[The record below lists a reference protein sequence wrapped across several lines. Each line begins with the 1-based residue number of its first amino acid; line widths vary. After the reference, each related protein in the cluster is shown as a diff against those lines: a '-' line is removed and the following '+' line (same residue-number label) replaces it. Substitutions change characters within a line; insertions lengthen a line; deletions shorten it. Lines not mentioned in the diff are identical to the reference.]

1 MADIERTMQL
11 NVAKAALEYIKED
24 QIIGVGTGRTTNVFI
39 EQLAAIKHKIA
50 GTVASS
56 LATAQLLKSF
66 SIPVLDFTAI
76 DELPIYFDGADAYNE
91 LKQLV
96 KGGGGALTREKILA
110 YASKQFICMVTANKK
125 ASVLG
130 EGPVPVEVI
139 PMARSV
145 VARELVRLGGRPE
158 YRQDYTTDNGNII
171 LDVYDLHIDQPIEL
185 EHKLKQI
192 VGVVESGLFASRSAN
207 SILIGTENGVT
218 KL

>member
-1 MADIERTMQL
+1 MSDIEHTMQL
-11 NVAKAALEYIKED
+11 NAAKAALEYIKED

-39 EQLAAIKHKIA
+39 EQLAGIKHKIA

-56 LATAQLLKSF
+56 QATAQVLKSF

-76 DELPIYFDGADAYNE
+76 NELPIYFDGADAYND

-96 KGGGGALTREKILA
+96 KGAGGALTREKILA
-110 YASKQFICMVTANKK
+110 YASKQFICMVTATKK
-125 ASVLG
+125 NVLG
-130 EGPVPVEVI
+130 EGALPVEVI

-145 VARELVRLGGRPE
+145 VARELVKLGGRPE
-158 YRQDYTTDNGNII
+158 YRQDFVTDNGNII
-171 LDVYDLHIDQPIEL
+171 LDVYDLNIDQPIEL

-192 VGVVESGLFASRSAN
+192 VGVVENGLFAQRGAN
-207 SILIGTENGVT
+207 NILIGTQNGVT

>member
-1 MADIERTMQL
+1 MSDIEHTMQL
-11 NVAKAALEYIKED
+11 NAAKAALEYIKED

-39 EQLAAIKHKIA
+39 EQLATIKHKIA
-50 GTVASS
+50 GAVASS
-56 LATAQLLKSF
+56 QATAQLLKSF
-66 SIPVLDFTAI
+66 SIPVLDFTAVN
-76 DELPIYFDGADAYNE
+76 ELPIYFDGADAYND

-110 YASKQFICMVTANKK
+110 YASKQFICMVTANKQ

-145 VARELVRLGGRPE
+145 VARELVKLGGRPE
-158 YRQDYTTDNGNII
+158 YRKDFITDNSNII
-171 LDVYDLHIDQPIEL
+171 LDVYDMRIDQPIEL

-192 VGVVESGLFASRSAN
+192 IGVVESGIFASRGAN
-207 SILIGTENGVT
+207 HILIGNENGVT